1 MPRAGVTR
9 EQVLQAAEGLAAEGV
24 HPTVQAVRARLGSG
38 SPNRITPW
46 LAEWRKTQT
55 PPQDDGLP
63 ELPPAIDHAMRHLW
77 ALAWQQARAQ
87 LARERQALN
96 GQQQAL
102 ERERDQ
108 LSEEVARLQAEAAR
122 EQDSQRQVR
131 QTLALSGQAL
141 RALEH
146 QLSEERQAR
155 QQAEQQ
161 LAELRIELATL
172 RERASQQEQLTQ
184 LIERLR
190 DQPHATEH

>member
-1 MPRAGVTR
+1 MPRTGVTR
-9 EQVLQAAEGLAAEGV
+9 EQVLQAADGLAAEGV

-55 PPQDDGLP
+55 PPQVDDPP
-63 ELPPAIDHAMRHLW
+63 EIPPSIDNAMRHLW

-87 LARERQALN
+87 LAPERQALDDA
-96 GQQQAL
+96 QQAVA
-102 ERERDQ
+102 RERDR

-122 EQDSQRQVR
+122 EQDSQRQAK
-131 QTLALSGQAL
+131 QTLALSGQTL

-146 QLSEERQAR
+146 RLAEERQAR

-161 LAELRIELATL
+161 LSELRIELATL

-184 LIERLR
+184 LIETIRG
-190 DQPHATEH
+190 QPQPTEH